1 MDRHRPYTGRSGINK
16 QIIMKRIYL
25 ILTCAV
31 LLMAVGVLAVP
42 FNGGQTEDE
51 MIESIV
57 KSCSDMNSM
66 KCDICQTRRV
76 PLMDE
81 PQKSSGT
88 MIYIRPSRFCLN
100 YTEPFEW
107 KLKVDG
113 DNVMTGTGDESV
125 MSGDAGRLYKGI
137 SGMILGCMSGEMLKD
152 RRTFRVTITDVGSE
166 WKALLVPQRRDMKR
180 MFSQIEL
187 GFDPDTRLL
196 KRLMMEDSGGGST
209 EIQISNVKLNGDYEA
224 EW

>member
-1 MDRHRPYTGRSGINK
+1 
-16 QIIMKRIYL
+16 MKRVFIIVL
-25 ILTCAV
+25 GLV
-31 LLMAVGVLAVP
+31 LLLGVGMSAVTYSIQ
-42 FNGGQTEDE
+42 QTEDE

-57 KSCSDMNSM
+57 KASQDINSM
-66 KCDICQTRRV
+66 KCDIAQTRHV

-88 MIYIRPSRFCLN
+88 MIYIKPSRFSLD

-113 DNVMTGTGDESV
+113 DNIMMGTESAD
-125 MSGDAGRLYKGI
+125 GEAGRLFKGI
-137 SGMILGCMSGEMLKD
+137 SSMILGCMSGEMLKD
-152 RRTFRVTITDVGSE
+152 KRTFKVTVTDVGGE
-166 WKALLVPQRRDMKR
+166 WKALLIPVRRDMKK
-180 MFSQIEL
+180 MFTQIEL

-196 KRLMMEDSGGGST
+196 KRLLMEDAGGGST
-209 EIQISNVKLNGDYEA
+209 EILISNVRLNGDYET

>member
-1 MDRHRPYTGRSGINK
+1 
-16 QIIMKRIYL
+16 MKRIFVIVTGL
-25 ILTCAV
+25 IL
-31 LLMAVGVLAVP
+31 LLAVGVSAVTV
-42 FNGGQTEDE
+42 NMQQTEDE

-57 KSCSDMNSM
+57 KASSNITSM
-66 KCDICQTRRV
+66 KCDIAQTRRI

-88 MIYIRPSRFCLN
+88 MIYIKPSRFSLD
-100 YTEPFEW
+100 YTEPFAW

-113 DNVMTGTGDESV
+113 DNIIMGTESAE
-125 MSGDAGRLYKGI
+125 GEAGRLFKGI
-137 SGMILGCMSGEMLKD
+137 SSMILGCMSGEMLKD
-152 RRTFRVTITDVGSE
+152 RRTFRVTVTDEGDQ
-166 WKALLVPQRRDMKR
+166 WKALLIPVRRDMKK

-196 KRLMMEDSGGGST
+196 RRLLMEDAGGGST
-209 EIQISNVKLNGDYEA
+209 EILISNVRLNGDYEA

>member
-1 MDRHRPYTGRSGINK
+1 
-16 QIIMKRIYL
+16 MKRIFVIVTGL
-25 ILTCAV
+25 IL
-31 LLMAVGVLAVP
+31 LLAVGVSAVTL
-42 FNGGQTEDE
+42 NLHQTEDE

-57 KSCSDMNSM
+57 KASQDINSM
-66 KCDICQTRRV
+66 KCDIAQTRRI

-88 MIYIRPSRFCLN
+88 MIYIKPSRFSLN

-113 DNVMTGTGDESV
+113 DNVMMGTDSADGE
-125 MSGDAGRLYKGI
+125 AGRLFKGI
-137 SGMILGCMSGEMLKD
+137 SSMILGCMSGEMLKD
-152 RRTFRVTITDVGSE
+152 KRTFKVNVTDVGNE
-166 WKALLVPQRRDMKR
+166 WKAQLIPVRRDMKK
-180 MFSQIEL
+180 MFNQIEL

-196 KRLMMEDSGGGST
+196 KRLLMDEAGGGST
-209 EIQISNVKLNGDYEA
+209 EIVISNVKLGGDYEA

>member
-1 MDRHRPYTGRSGINK
+1 
-16 QIIMKRIYL
+16 MKRIFVIVTGL
-25 ILTCAV
+25 ILLVAV
-31 LLMAVGVLAVP
+31 SVSALTYTVQ
-42 FNGGQTEDE
+42 QTEDE

-57 KSCSDMNSM
+57 QASSDIISM
-66 KCDICQTRRV
+66 KCDIAQTRRV

-88 MIYIRPSRFCLN
+88 MIYFKPSRFCLN

-113 DNVMTGTGDESV
+113 DNIMTGSDDSA
-125 MSGDAGRLYKGI
+125 MNGDAGRLYKGL
-137 SGMILGCMSGEMLKD
+137 SGMILGCMSGDMLKD
-152 RRTFRVTITDVGSE
+152 KRTFKVTVTDVGGE
-166 WKALLVPQRRDMKR
+166 WKALLIPVRRDMKK

-187 GFDPDTRLL
+187 GFDPKTCLLRRLQ
-196 KRLMMEDSGGGST
+196 MDDAGGGST
-209 EIQISNVKLNGDYEA
+209 EILITNVKLNGDYEA

>member
-1 MDRHRPYTGRSGINK
+1 
-16 QIIMKRIYL
+16 MKRVFVIVL
-25 ILTCAV
+25 GLV
-31 LLMAVGVLAVP
+31 LLLGVGVSAITYSIQ
-42 FNGGQTEDE
+42 QTEDE

-57 KSCSDMNSM
+57 KASQDINSM
-66 KCDICQTRRV
+66 KCDIAQTRHV

-88 MIYIRPSRFCLN
+88 MIYIKPSRFCLN

-113 DNVMTGTGDESV
+113 DNVMMGTESAD
-125 MSGDAGRLYKGI
+125 GEAGRLFKGI
-137 SGMILGCMSGEMLKD
+137 SSMILGCMSGEMLKD
-152 RRTFRVTITDVGSE
+152 KRTFKVTVTDVGGE
-166 WKALLVPQRRDMKR
+166 WKALLIPVRRDMKK
-180 MFSQIEL
+180 MFNQIEL

-196 KRLMMEDSGGGST
+196 KRLLMEDAGGGST
-209 EIQISNVKLNGDYEA
+209 EILISGVKLNGDYEA